1 MSLNIDIVKVYEFM
15 QPVSDALN
23 QAYDYAVEFTDGF
36 IGSMQNVLTVFG
48 SLS

>member
-1 MSLNIDIVKVYEFM
+1 MPLNIDMGKVYEFM

-36 IGSMQNVLTVFG
+36 IGSMQNVIAVFG
-48 SLS
+48 